1 MAKHEAGQKE
11 MENHNNRHTRPNT
24 VRTYSDTLL
33 LMRFSALGDVAMT
46 VPVVKAL
53 AEKCPDTHI
62 VFASR
67 PFAATFYDN
76 LADNVTFLP
85 IDLKDKRYKGLT
97 GMERLYQTLAG
108 QQPDQVIDLHDV
120 LRTKYARMRFRI
132 AGIPVSCIDKHR
144 SSRRLLTRQGA
155 KAAGSLP
162 TAFEN
167 YAAAIAQA
175 GRSILIHPERQEIL
189 KTDSSTL
196 SPHAAALCNK
206 IDTAASPAVG
216 IAPFAA
222 HTGKIY
228 PLHLMEEVIR
238 ILVSRHPGTNILLFG
253 GGAKEKAVFD
263 TWCGGY
269 ENMVFASARCNGMKE
284 ELTLISRLDCMVSM
298 DSANMHLASLVG
310 TPVVSVWG
318 ATHPAAGFLGWG
330 QSLDDTV
337 QTDLDCRPC
346 SIYGNKACKKKDYPC
361 LCRITPDDI
370 VRKIEAHLR

>member
-1 MAKHEAGQKE
+1 
-11 MENHNNRHTRPNT
+11 MENNNNRHTCPNT
-24 VRTYSDTLL
+24 IRTYSDTLL

-46 VPVVKAL
+46 VPIVKAL

-62 VFASR
+62 IFASR

-76 LADNVTFLP
+76 LADNITFLP
-85 IDLKDKRYKGLT
+85 IDLKDEKYKGLR

-144 SSRRLLTRQGA
+144 KSRKRLIRQGA
-155 KAAGSLP
+155 KAAGNLP

-167 YAAAIAQA
+167 YAAAIKQA
-175 GRSILIHPERQEIL
+175 GRSISLHPERQEIL
-189 KTDSSTL
+189 KTDSRSL
-196 SPHAAALCNK
+196 SPR
-206 IDTAASPAVG
+206 AASLFSKIASSAAPVVG

-222 HTGKIY
+222 HNGKIY

-238 ILVSRHPGTNILLFG
+238 ILVSRHPGINILLFG
-253 GGAKEKAVFD
+253 GGTKEKAVFD
-263 TWCGGY
+263 TWCSGY
-269 ENMVFASARCNGMKE
+269 ENMVFVSAECASMKE

-330 QSLDDTV
+330 QSLNDAV
-337 QTDLDCRPC
+337 QADLPCRPC
-346 SIYGNKACKKKDYPC
+346 SIYGNKACKEKDYPC
-361 LCRITPDDI
+361 LSRIKPETI
-370 VRKIEAHLR
+370 VHKIEAHLR